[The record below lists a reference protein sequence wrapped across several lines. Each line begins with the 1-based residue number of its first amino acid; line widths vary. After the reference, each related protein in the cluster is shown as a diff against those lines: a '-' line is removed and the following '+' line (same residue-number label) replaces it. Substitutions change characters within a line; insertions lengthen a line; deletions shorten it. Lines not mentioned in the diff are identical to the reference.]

1 MAYKLIDYAKETS
14 LDGIRI
20 RAFDLSK
27 RLFVGYGDSSW
38 ANAEGLRTQI
48 GNIVVVTTTSA
59 FNGSSPASVMDWRS
73 SRTKRVIRST
83 LAGEASA
90 ADVAADTAYFTAA
103 LFDEALSGKRT
114 TKNAPFSPHII
125 CTDCRSLYDA
135 ITKVMLSVHE
145 KRTLID
151 LLSVRETTG
160 ASGVYWVPTNEQHAD
175 GLTKLDRKLTEALRA
190 YMMMSYVSLR
200 EIDKPVEVISD
211 GEETP

>member
-1 MAYKLIDYAKETS
+1 
-14 LDGIRI
+14 
-20 RAFDLSK
+20 
-27 RLFVGYGDSSW
+27 
-38 ANAEGLRTQI
+38 
-48 GNIVVVTTTSA
+48 
-59 FNGSSPASVMDWRS
+59 MDWRS

-90 ADVAADTAYFTAA
+90 ADVAADTSYFTAA
-103 LFDEALSGKRT
+103 LFDEALTGKRT

-160 ASGVYWVPTNEQHAD
+160 ASGVHWVPTQEQHAD
-175 GLTKLDRKLTEALRA
+175 GLTKLDKKLTEALRQ
-190 YMMMSYVSLR
+190 YMMMSYVALK
-200 EIDKPVEVISD
+200 EVEKPVELPSD
-211 GEETP
+211 REGSSEEG